1 MNSISSLQQFVG
13 KVCTITTVQ
22 INFRFKE
29 EHMMDYF
36 MGQVES
42 IDSDGI
48 TIVHP
53 ATKCRTYVFLP
64 YVVAIAEEQVLYEN
78 VPEHAK
84 IIEQYRKEK
93 PEVAARTA
101 IKDEKPEPPKPVAPT
116 FLNPKALAEMA
127 KKAKASFQ
135 QKEQK

>member
-1 MNSISSLQQFVG
+1 
-13 KVCTITTVQ
+13 
-22 INFRFKE
+22 
-29 EHMMDYF
+29 MMDYF
-36 MGQVES
+36 MGTVES
-42 IDSDGI
+42 IDADGV
-48 TIVHP
+48 TIIHP

-101 IKDEKPEPPKPVAPT
+101 IPDVKQEPPKPAAPT

-135 QKEQK
+135 KEQK